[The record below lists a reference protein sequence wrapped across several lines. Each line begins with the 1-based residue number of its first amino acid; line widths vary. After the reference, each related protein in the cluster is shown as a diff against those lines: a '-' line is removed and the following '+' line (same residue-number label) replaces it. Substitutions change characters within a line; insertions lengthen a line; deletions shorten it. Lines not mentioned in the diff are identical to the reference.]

1 MVTAFAKKGT
11 FYTNFTSQ
19 GNLMQDL
26 QQDFRE
32 GTFPCKSPA
41 LAKFVA
47 RLALVSDQLPSSRL
61 LASTSSSYNRQ
72 LLPRET
78 RLAHGK
84 ICNCHTN

>member
-1 MVTAFAKKGT
+1 MVTAFAGKGT

-47 RLALVSDQLPSSRL
+47 RLIYGMTL
-61 LASTSSSYNRQ
+61 
-72 LLPRET
+72 
-78 RLAHGK
+78 K
-84 ICNCHTN
+84 IYIIVTQIK